1 MLMADPAVLSNLIDR
16 YESLREAL
24 AAGPADPAGA
34 ADESH
39 TELRRRIDDVSYTL
53 CVSTGTRDVAAALA
67 AARRRVDASG
77 RPAVGSTPPRGKVT
91 LVS

>member
-24 AAGPADPAGA
+24 ATGPADSAGA

-53 CVSTGTRDVAAALA
+53 CVSTGTRDIAAAVAAAC
-67 AARRRVDASG
+67 RRVDASG
-77 RPAVGSTPPRGKVT
+77 RPAAGGAPFQAEVT
-91 LVS
+91 LVP